1 MRMVPPSPH
10 DTGSRAEGRI
20 FERLRTAFDD
30 RYAAFHSLRPTRHPY
45 KRFPEIDFVI
55 CGPEG
60 LYVLE
65 VKGGGVARQDGVWQY
80 RNRYGRSTP
89 SHEGPFRQAEWALHG
104 LMEDLRANLPAAV
117 LARFTTGYGV
127 VFPDCEW
134 GSESAEW
141 DPEVLAD
148 ARRIRNLEGWLRELF
163 EYWRARD
170 RRRVRPDDGDVERLQ
185 TYLRP
190 EVDARAPGSDV
201 SLFEQV
207 EDARGR
213 IARLTDEQMR
223 MADVAEANPR
233 VLCAG
238 GAGTGKTFLAER
250 LARRWA
256 EAGLQVALVCRSP
269 WLRHFLASRLPM
281 PGLTISL
288 IDGVR
293 RDCQRAGLERFD
305 ALIVDEGQDLFE
317 MRWIE
322 VLDEV
327 LAGGLEAGRWCW
339 FNDLN
344 NQSLSPLFERRAKD
358 HVESLDP
365 VRVPLRINCRNT
377 RVILEWIQ
385 TTLDADLGV
394 QGAGAGP
401 LVRRHDAADRRES
414 AERVAGEI
422 DELVVAG
429 GLTPGSVTILSPF
442 DLAESSIAWLP
453 ADVARRVR
461 RLDAYSI
468 RGLPGSK
475 VGFAKIEEFKGLENE
490 AIIVVDLP
498 APAAANRHSAEHYV
512 AMSRARSVLSLVY
525 VDST

>member
-1 MRMVPPSPH
+1 MRMVPASPH
-10 DTGSRAEGRI
+10 DTGSQAEKRI

-30 RYAAFHSLRPTRHPY
+30 RYAAFHSLRPTRHPH

-60 LYVLE
+60 LYVIE
-65 VKGGGVARQDGVWQY
+65 VKGGSIACHDGVWLY
-80 RNRYGRSTP
+80 RDRYGRSTP
-89 SHEGPFRQAEWALHG
+89 SHEGPFRQAQTALHG
-104 LMEDLRANLPAAV
+104 LMDDLRANLPADV
-117 LARFTTGYGV
+117 LDRFTTGYGV

-134 GSESAEW
+134 GSDGAEW
-141 DPEVLAD
+141 DPEMLAD
-148 ARRIRNLEGWLRELF
+148 ARRSRDLEGWLRNLF
-163 EYWRARD
+163 EYWRGRD
-170 RRRVRPDDGDVERLQ
+170 GRRARPDDGDLERLQ

-190 EVDARAPGSDV
+190 EVDTPASRDEIQ
-201 SLFEQV
+201 LFDQV
-207 EDARGR
+207 EDVRHR
-213 IARLTDEQMR
+213 IARLTDDQMR

-256 EAGLQVALVCRSP
+256 EAGQQVALVCRSP

-281 PGLTISL
+281 PGLTVSL

-317 MRWIE
+317 TRCIE
-322 VLDEV
+322 TLDGV
-327 LAGGLEAGRWCW
+327 LAEGLQAGRWCW
-339 FNDLN
+339 FHDLN
-344 NQSLSPLFERRAKD
+344 NQALTPRYERHAMD
-358 HVESLDP
+358 YLESLDP
-365 VRVPLRINCRNT
+365 VRMPLRINCRNT

-385 TTLDADLGV
+385 DTLGADLGV

-401 LVRRHDAADRRES
+401 EVRRHTAADQRES
-414 AERVAGEI
+414 AERVAR
-422 DELVVAG
+422 ELDDLVIAG
-429 GLTPGSVTILSPF
+429 GLAPGSVTILSPF
-442 DLAESSIAWLP
+442 ELAESSVALLP
-453 ADVARRVR
+453 ADAARRIH
-461 RLDAYSI
+461 RLDDYSM
-468 RGLPGSK
+468 RNLPGDK

-498 APAAANRHSAEHYV
+498 APDVTDRKTAQHYV
-512 AMSRARSVLSLVY
+512 AMSRARSVLSLIY
-525 VDST
+525 RNRC